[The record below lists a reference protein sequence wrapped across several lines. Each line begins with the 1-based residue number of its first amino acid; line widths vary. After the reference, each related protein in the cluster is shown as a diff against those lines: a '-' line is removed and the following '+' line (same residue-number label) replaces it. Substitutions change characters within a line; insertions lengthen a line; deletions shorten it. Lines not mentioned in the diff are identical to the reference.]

1 MKYKVRNRERFS
13 PHPVSIKKPKL
24 IHNELF
30 HHITCKESVKIEVTI
45 RYSHATNHLDWKE
58 NYSST

>member
-45 RYSHATNHLDWKE
+45 RYSHATNHLD
-58 NYSST
+58 